1 MTEIFNE
8 KKLGQEI
15 YSTWGEHGAHAE
27 IYRSIIKQRE
37 TLLNVAKDCLE
48 ALQPD
53 SGEVE
58 NLTEDPGVLR
68 SSLRQ
73 ALWLAEFGTSAGI
86 TEVPGDRP

>member
-58 NLTEDPGVLR
+58 NLDDPVALR

-73 ALWLAEFGTSAGI
+73 ALWSVEGTLPGLK
-86 TEVPGDRP
+86 EVPGDRS